1 MAYTGIIATE
11 AELDAMAGE
20 NVDTTGWTEANKN
33 LWMAQ
38 VEGMLSVWVQYD
50 IATNFGSLDGVGKKI
65 LNEYAA
71 RYCGICGIAYNFL
84 GDGGNTKTRIESEDQ
99 INIHLFRME
108 GIKKIIDE
116 GKMQK
121 FLGVS

>member
-1 MAYTGIIATE
+1 MVYTGIIATE

-38 VEGMLSVWVQYD
+38 VEGFLSGWVQYD
-50 IATNFGSLDGVGKKI
+50 IATNYGSLDSVSKKV

-71 RYCGICGIAYNFL
+71 RYCAIAGIAYNMA
-84 GDGGNTKTRIESEDQ
+84 GYTSRIEAEDMMNVH
-99 INIHLFRME
+99 IWRME
-108 GIKKIIDE
+108 KIEEMIKE
-116 GKMQK
+116 GKVLK
-121 FLGVS
+121 EIGVA